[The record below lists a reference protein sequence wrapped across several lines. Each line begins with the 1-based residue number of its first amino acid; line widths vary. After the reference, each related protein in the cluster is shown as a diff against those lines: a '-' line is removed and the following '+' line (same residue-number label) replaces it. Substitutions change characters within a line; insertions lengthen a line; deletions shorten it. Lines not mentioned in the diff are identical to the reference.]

1 MTRSL
6 FIRACGAVAAITAV
20 TCCALTSRADIV
32 TQNELPDVVYVVGT
46 SNGSQ
51 TFVDIG
57 SPNLDSGNIN
67 SATSFT
73 IGNRNSTGASA
84 GYFTGVPTQLYG
96 PVPFS
101 PAVGL
106 SLSFGNA
113 GFENFLSTPITE
125 QTNVT
130 GKRSF
135 YVLSK

>member
-20 TCCALTSRADIV
+20 TCCAFNARADMV
-32 TQNELPDVVYVVGT
+32 TQHELPDVVFVAGT
-46 SNGSQ
+46 STGSQ
-51 TFVDIG
+51 AFVDI
-57 SPNLDSGNIN
+57 SAPSIDSGNIN

>member
-20 TCCALTSRADIV
+20 TCCAFNARADMV
-32 TQNELPDVVYVVGT
+32 TQNELPDVVFVAGT
-46 SNGSQ
+46 STGSQ
-51 TFVDIG
+51 AFVDIG
-57 SPNLDSGNIN
+57 SPNLDSGNIS
-67 SATSFT
+67 SATAFT
-73 IGNRNSTGASA
+73 IGNRNSTGVSA

-101 PAVGL
+101 PTVGL

>member
-20 TCCALTSRADIV
+20 TYCAFNARADIV
-32 TQNELPDVVYVVGT
+32 TQNELPDVVFVAGT

-51 TFVDIG
+51 TFADIG
-57 SPNLDSGNIN
+57 SPNLDSGTIN

-84 GYFTGVPTQLYG
+84 GYFTGLPTQLYG

-106 SLSFGNA
+106 SLSFGNG

-125 QTNVT
+125 QTNVA
-130 GKRSF
+130 GKRNF
-135 YVLSK
+135 YVLGK

>member
-6 FIRACGAVAAITAV
+6 LIRACGAVAAITAV
-20 TCCALTSRADIV
+20 TCCAFNARADIV
-32 TQNELPDVVYVVGT
+32 TQNELPDVVFVAGT

-51 TFVDIG
+51 AFVDIC
-57 SPNLDSGNIN
+57 SPNVNSGTIN
-67 SATSFT
+67 SATSLT

-84 GYFTGVPTQLYG
+84 GYFTVLPTQLYG

-106 SLSFGNA
+106 SLGFGNA

-125 QTNVT
+125 QTNVA

-135 YVLSK
+135 YVLGK

>member
-20 TCCALTSRADIV
+20 TCCAFNARADMV
-32 TQNELPDVVYVVGT
+32 TQNELPDVVFVSGAST
-46 SNGSQ
+46 GSQ
-51 TFVDIG
+51 AFVDIG
-57 SPNLDSGNIN
+57 SPDVNSGTIN

-84 GYFTGVPTQLYG
+84 GYFTGLPTQLYG
-96 PVPFS
+96 PVAFS
-101 PAVGL
+101 PAVGS

-113 GFENFLSTPITE
+113 AFKNVLSTPITE

-135 YVLSK
+135 YVLGK